1 MNELDFV
8 LSNPCLEKNPFTEKK
23 VTAIQSW
30 ANFGKITQTKLKK
43 TCRNSLEYLLQVP
56 KNLFTWKAFASR
68 TGLIQKFPLQ
78 KLMALLCYGCNYTT
92 SRQHETKSMSKQ

>member
-8 LSNPCLEKNPFTEKK
+8 LSNPCLEKKTFTEKK

-43 TCRNSLEYLLQVP
+43 HVVTRWNTYYRFLKTC
-56 KNLFTWKAFASR
+56 SR
-68 TGLIQKFPLQ
+68 GKRLRREQD
-78 KLMALLCYGCNYTT
+78 
-92 SRQHETKSMSKQ
+92 

>member
-1 MNELDFV
+1 MKELYFV
-8 LSNPCLEKNPFTEKK
+8 LSNPCREKNRFTQKK

-56 KNLFTWKAFASR
+56 KNMFTWKAFASR